1 MKPARIELDYIAAP
15 RRPVWL
21 GIAVL
26 GVSLAAAGHLAL
38 RQQAVHRD
46 LAALVAV
53 QGARDMAQPHGAS
66 KNAEEDLKQAETV
79 VRQLTLPWSD
89 IVRAIESASMREVGV
104 LNMQPDAQQRV
115 LKLTAE
121 AKTREAMFE
130 YVRRVAQTKG
140 LSDVYIVNHQ
150 VQADDPSRPIQ
161 FSVQAS
167 LAGPE
172 TRAK

>member
-1 MKPARIELDYIAAP
+1 MKPARIELDYVAGP

-21 GIAVL
+21 GIALL

-46 LAALVAV
+46 LAALAAV
-53 QGARDMAQPHGAS
+53 EGARDMVQPRGAS
-66 KNAEEDLKQAETV
+66 KSAEEDLKQAEAV

-121 AKTREAMFE
+121 AKTREAMLE
-130 YVRRVAQTKG
+130 YVRRIAQTKG

-167 LAGPE
+167 LGAP
-172 TRAK
+172 K

>member
-1 MKPARIELDYIAAP
+1 MKTARIELDYVAAP
-15 RRPVWL
+15 RSAVWP

-26 GVSLAAAGHLAL
+26 CVSLAAAGQLAL
-38 RQQAVHRD
+38 HQHAVHRD
-46 LAALVAV
+46 LAAVAAV
-53 QGARDMAQPHGAS
+53 QGARDLVQPRAAS
-66 KNAEEDLKQAETV
+66 KTADEDLKQAEAV

-121 AKTREAMFE
+121 AKTREAMIE
-130 YVRRVAQTKG
+130 YVRRIAQTRG
-140 LSDVYIVNHQ
+140 LSNVYIVNHQ
-150 VQADDPSRPIQ
+150 IQVDDPSRPIQ

-167 LAGPE
+167 LGAPQ
-172 TRAK
+172 

>member
-1 MKPARIELDYIAAP
+1 MTPARIELDYVAAR
-15 RRPVWL
+15 RRPLWL

-38 RQQAVHRD
+38 RHQTVNRD
-46 LAALVAV
+46 LAALAAV
-53 QGARDMAQPHGAS
+53 QGARDMAPARAS
-66 KNAEEDLKQAETV
+66 KGADEEIKQAETV

-89 IVRAIESASMREVGV
+89 IVRAIEAASMREVGV

-121 AKTREAMFE
+121 AKSREAMLK
-130 YVRRVAQTKG
+130 YVRRIAQTKG
-140 LSDVYIVNHQ
+140 LSNVYIVNHQ
-150 VQADDPSRPIQ
+150 VQTEDPSRPIQ

-167 LAGPE
+167 LAGPG
-172 TRAK
+172 